1 MKVYVLG
8 LYGTT
13 CHWLSIRQQIELLFG
28 GFITVKYN
36 FSKSWEISVPLGNFA
51 NEVKVFIF
59 KTIFVNVLNCRFNVR
74 TVNQTGYS
82 GVITSPNFP
91 NDYDNFD
98 LQEYYISVPSNQKV
112 NHRVIRSG
120 TKL

>member
-1 MKVYVLG
+1 MYLEI
-8 LYGTT
+8 YGTT
-13 CHWLSIRQQIELLFG
+13 CHWLPIKQQIESLFWG
-28 GFITVKYN
+28 VTAVKYN
-36 FSKSWEISVPLGNFA
+36 FSKSRETSVPLDNFA

-59 KTIFVNVLNCRFNVR
+59 KIFFINVLNDRFNVR

-91 NDYDNFD
+91 NNYGNFD

-112 NHRVIRSG
+112 VNHCVTISEA
-120 TKL
+120 KL